1 MNACPKP
8 EKRMSRQEALAL
20 ADRNFSLLMRAYHSV
35 DGIVTC
41 VTCGVEM
48 PWSGTGVAHWGHWKD
63 RQYIW
68 VRWDPCNGGV
78 QCEGCNSYQG
88 GRQDEMRA
96 YLVQAHGK
104 AEVERIEREFRDMAC
119 FSVEDILE
127 LNASFEAKLNEIVN
141 EKRLSL

>member
-1 MNACPKP
+1 
-8 EKRMSRQEALAL
+8 
-20 ADRNFSLLMRAYHSV
+20 MRAYHSV

-63 RQYIW
+63 RQYIG
-68 VRWDPCNGGV
+68 VRWDPSNGGV
-78 QCEGCNSYQG
+78 QCEGCNSYKG

-96 YLVQAHGK
+96 YLVKAHGE
-104 AEVERIEREFRDMAC
+104 AEVERIEREFRDFAC

-127 LNASFEAKLNEIVN
+127 LNTSFEAKLNEILK
-141 EKRLSL
+141 EKNLSL